1 MESAEKR
8 SVMVNFELFG
18 ENVDIVDG
26 FSASTK
32 GRRINGIISE
42 YGEMKC
48 AQSELDHIKMSIPEK
63 LNKLSLNLYKV
74 CIQIAYYEGKEVMC
88 SAIHTESPSWALRPD
103 HIFDWRCFKYESKEL
118 TEIGIEWNE
127 SFIR

>member
-1 MESAEKR
+1 MGNSEKK
-8 SVMVNFELFG
+8 SVMVNFELYG

-26 FSASTK
+26 FDASTK

-48 AQSELDHIKMSIPEK
+48 AQSDLDHIESVSEK
-63 LNKLSLNLYKV
+63 LSELLFSRYKV

-88 SAIHTESPSWALRPD
+88 STIHTESPSWALRPN

-118 TEIGIEWNE
+118 IKIGIEWDE